1 MKAHQKILEREKQGS
16 NDPLYSAILLKRCW
30 MQNNADPF
38 LQYPKEKQT
47 QKKRGGKGKNPECK
61 PNYKKL
67 AKLSVD
73 PINYTNKVY

>member
-1 MKAHQKILEREKQGS
+1 
-16 NDPLYSAILLKRCW
+16 

-47 QKKRGGKGKNPECK
+47 KKKEKGKNPECK

-73 PINYTNKVY
+73 PINYTDKVY

>member
-1 MKAHQKILEREKQGS
+1 
-16 NDPLYSAILLKRCW
+16 
-30 MQNNADPF
+30 MQTHFCNIPRRN
-38 LQYPKEKQT
+38 KH
-47 QKKRGGKGKNPECK
+47 KKKGGGKGKNPECK

>member
-47 QKKRGGKGKNPECK
+47 QKKGGERERTLNVSQTIKNW
-61 PNYKKL
+61 PNYL
-67 AKLSVD
+67 L
-73 PINYTNKVY
+73 IQ